1 MRWAVGMLAC
11 ACACARPGGSIDSS
25 TAPASDAAADAPSSS
40 IDAAPIDP
48 NTVPCDHPEYW
59 PYSIRSSSHPALVHY
74 RSPSERDMAMTVL
87 GLVDH
92 SWDVEVGTLGFRPP
106 IDDGGRCGPDGA
118 FDVFLWAGHDEC
130 FVDVIGEDAST
141 AYDDR
146 YAYLVVDPW
155 GTYGGPILDTTVAH
169 ELDHAMQA
177 ADDWSDAAIV
187 YEMTSVFI
195 EDLVYDADNEY
206 VAQIVDFQANPDWS
220 LDHDDGYATWYMYGS
235 ALYLRFLRDRYWAG
249 DGAFIGAMWYALR
262 SPADERPNF
271 EDALDAMLRAKAGI
285 GFVDSV
291 VEFERWRVYTGT
303 RDDGA
308 HFREGATFAEP
319 TRLATA
325 HTTGASIALSP
336 MELGAQ
342 YIELARGPSDPS
354 KITVSLTGASTEVLW
369 NVQAVP
375 GPTLDLTHGSA
386 VVDATTT
393 RTLVVTALP
402 LHGIGDAATRSS
414 LHHHATLVIAPAP

>member
-1 MRWAVGMLAC
+1 MRWAAGILAC
-11 ACACARPGGSIDSS
+11 ACACARPGAGSGSID
-25 TAPASDAAADAPSSS
+25 APASGPADAPPPSV
-40 IDAAPIDP
+40 DAAPIDY
-48 NTVPCDHPEYW
+48 NTVACDHPEDW
-59 PYSIRSSSHPALVHY
+59 PYSIRSSLHPALVHY
-74 RSPSERDMAMTVL
+74 RAPSERDMAVTVL
-87 GLVDH
+87 GLLDH

-118 FDVFLWAGHDEC
+118 FDVYLWAGHDDC
-130 FVDVIGEDAST
+130 FIDAIAEDGAT
-141 AYDDR
+141 AWDDR
-146 YAYLVVDPW
+146 KAYEVLDPW
-155 GTYGGPILDTTVAH
+155 GSYGGPILDTTVAH
-169 ELDHAMQA
+169 ELNHAMQA

-187 YEMTSVFI
+187 YEMTAVFI
-195 EDLVYDADNEY
+195 EDLVYGDDNEY
-206 VAQIVDFQANPDWS
+206 VGQIIDFQAHPDWS
-220 LDHDDGYATWYMYGS
+220 LDHDDGYQTWYMYGS

-271 EDALDAMLRAKAGI
+271 EDALDAMLRAKAGV

-319 TRLATA
+319 ARLATIA
-325 HTTGASIALSP
+325 TTGGSAALAS

-342 YIELARGPSDPS
+342 YVELSRPAGGPSS
-354 KITVSLTGASTEVLW
+354 ITVSLTGASTEVAW
-369 NVQAVP
+369 SVQAVP
-375 GPTLDLTHGSA
+375 GPTLDLSKGPA
-386 VVDATTT
+386 IVDANVT

-402 LHGIGDAATRSS
+402 LHGAGDPATRSQ
-414 LHHHATLVIAPAP
+414 LHHHATLVIAPQ